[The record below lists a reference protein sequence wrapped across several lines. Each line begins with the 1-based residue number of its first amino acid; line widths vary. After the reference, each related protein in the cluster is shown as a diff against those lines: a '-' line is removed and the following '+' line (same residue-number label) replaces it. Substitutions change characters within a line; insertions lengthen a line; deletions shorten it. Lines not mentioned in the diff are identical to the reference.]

1 MIEAVLPSCAAWSE
15 LFDDPSGVRLYA
27 EEEASLGKAV
37 HSRRQEFSTGRMCAR
52 AALATIGVASVPIP
66 RGERGAP
73 RWPPGI
79 VGSITHCVGYR
90 AATVARTTEIVALG
104 IDAEPDLPL
113 ERGVLSL
120 VAQPD
125 EAGWIEELTCL
136 RPRGPSWDRLL
147 FSAKEAVF
155 KAWFPLTGQWL
166 GFEDA
171 EVKIDPLLE
180 TFIVRLR
187 VPGPEVD
194 GQELTTFHGR
204 WLAHA
209 DILVAATA
217 VPVRQSRTGRHDAPD
232 VGGPL
237 DGGRLR
243 PVETVDCLTLGPVGS
258 RTFEVGMVT
267 IDSERLSRTSC
278 DLVAVR
284 RERRDR
290 RSPQELPTTG

>member
-1 MIEAVLPSCAAWSE
+1 MIEAVLPSCAAYSE
-15 LFDDPSGVRLYA
+15 LFGDPSGVRLYA
-27 EEEASLGKAV
+27 EEEALLGNAV
-37 HSRRQEFSTGRMCAR
+37 PSRRQEFSTGRVCAR
-52 AALATIGVASVPIP
+52 AALAKIGVSSVPIP

-90 AATVARTTEIVALG
+90 AAAVAPTTEIVTLG

-113 ERGVLSL
+113 EGGVLSL

-125 EAGWIEELTCL
+125 EVGWIKELTSL

-171 EVKIDPLLE
+171 EVVIDPLSGA
-180 TFIVRLR
+180 FVARLL
-187 VPGPEVD
+187 VPGPEVS
-194 GQELTTFHGR
+194 GQELTAFHGR

-209 DILVAATA
+209 DMILTAAA
-217 VPVRQSRTGRHDAPD
+217 VPVRQSRTGRHDAD
-232 VGGPL
+232 
-237 DGGRLR
+237 
-243 PVETVDCLTLGPVGS
+243 
-258 RTFEVGMVT
+258 
-267 IDSERLSRTSC
+267 
-278 DLVAVR
+278 
-284 RERRDR
+284 
-290 RSPQELPTTG
+290 